1 MLQIA
6 YNYAIT
12 KNYVKDHTP
21 AQKASKKRNILC
33 TYSCAFLFYV
43 PKEHREDLEKIFV
56 THLDEKN
63 GVSSMPDNRRK
74 IRIND
79 EDALGQ

>member
-1 MLQIA
+1 
-6 YNYAIT
+6 
-12 KNYVKDHTP
+12 
-21 AQKASKKRNILC
+21 
-33 TYSCAFLFYV
+33 LFYV